1 MGTKGGCHRGSK
13 YCPEVA
19 QKYLQAG
26 HLGTKLR
33 QAKLIF

>member
-13 YCPEVA
+13 YCHEVA
-19 QKYLQAG
+19 QKNLKAG

-33 QAKLIF
+33 QAKLVF